1 MAICSMKRVKQER
14 MQIMMKIPDDFKNNT
29 RKGQIKREE
38 NKIQM
43 RTTMVNDM
51 IQRIIK
57 DYFGCNLHDNKFAAK

>member
-1 MAICSMKRVKQER
+1 
-14 MQIMMKIPDDFKNNT
+14 MMKIPDDFKNNT

-38 NKIQM
+38 KKIQM